1 MMMLIE
7 KNIVDFLAIKGAFF
21 ANRLRIGVEKW
32 WATAINDGLKYGGG
46 TGAALT
52 ADMTLTFL
60 AKGGYSGFYRK
71 GRETKTGYLMY
82 KTLLYTGFHR
92 N

>member
-1 MMMLIE
+1 MDYAGRRGGTASE
-7 KNIVDFLAIKGAFF
+7 SGEAVR
-21 ANRLRIGVEKW
+21 RLV
-32 WATAINDGLKYGGG
+32 YGGG

-60 AKGGYSGFYRK
+60 AKGGYSTFYRK
-71 GRETKTGYLMY
+71 GRETKTGYIMY
-82 KTLLYTGFHR
+82 KTSLYTGFHR